1 MSAAPPAPITID
13 EIVVAD
19 TPESWSAAGFHVDDD
34 GGCRIGTVR
43 VRLIGRDEGK
53 RIRRWSLRGLAPGA
67 LDGTEGLDGL
77 ETAGSD
83 REPSVPAEHPNGAQ
97 LIDHVVLVT
106 PNQQRTI
113 AAIEALGLPARR
125 TRETDTYGAPFLQTF
140 FRCGEVIIELIGPE
154 VPSGDGPAAFFGL
167 AHTVADLD
175 ALAALLGDAL
185 GPIKDAVQPGR
196 RIATLRHKQVD
207 MSVATA
213 FMSPGADA
221 LAAS

>member
-1 MSAAPPAPITID
+1 MSPAAPSAITVD

-19 TPESWSAAGFHVDDD
+19 TPESWTAAGFSVDDD
-34 GGCRIGTVR
+34 GVCRIGTVR

-67 LDGTEGLDGL
+67 LDAEGGLDGL
-77 ETAGSD
+77 DTAVSD
-83 REPSVPAEHPNGAQ
+83 REPAVPAEHPNGVE

-113 AAIEALGLPARR
+113 TAIEALGLPAKR

-140 FRCGEVIIELIGPE
+140 FRCGEVILELIGPE
-154 VPSGDGPAAFFGL
+154 EPSGDGPAAFFGI
-167 AHTVADLD
+167 AYAVTDLD

-185 GPIKDAVQPGR
+185 GPIKEAVQPGR

-221 LAAS
+221 LASG